1 MKKVFVFLL
10 AVVTIKISCS
20 QNVPGTIATKNIN
33 SVYLQNTGGENPNRR
48 ISVYLPPGYEQSKHR
63 YPVIYYLHGFLGT
76 DSITPN
82 MKNILDQAIV
92 KNKIRPYILVIADH
106 YTLFSGS
113 FYSNSALI
121 GNWSDFEAKE
131 LVAYMDKNFRTI
143 ANRNARGIGGHSMG
157 GYGALKIAMMYP
169 DVFNCVYAL
178 SPGLLAFVKE
188 FGPNSDSY
196 KQLAAVKNME
206 ELNKTYYPKV
216 IAACA
221 RAWSPN
227 PNKPPFYID
236 LPFNYI
242 GDSLVVDTVTY
253 EKWRNNMP
261 LYMVD
266 NYAGNL
272 KKLKAIKLD
281 WGRND
286 SPRFPVQ
293 CGMFS
298 QELENHGIE
307 HYAEE
312 YIGTHV
318 NKIWTIDGRVLNEML
333 PFFNDYLQFEE
344 HN

>member
-1 MKKVFVFLL
+1 MK
-10 AVVTIKISCS
+10 S
-20 QNVPGTIATKNIN
+20 
-33 SVYLQNTGGENPNRR
+33 
-48 ISVYLPPGYEQSKHR
+48 
-63 YPVIYYLHGFLGT
+63 
-76 DSITPN
+76 
-82 MKNILDQAIV
+82 ILDMAIA
-92 KNKIRPYILVIADH
+92 KNKIRPYILVVADNN
-106 YTLFSGS
+106 TLFSGS
-113 FYSNSALI
+113 FYSNSSLI
-121 GNWSDFEAKE
+121 GNWTNFEAKE
-131 LVAYMDKNFRTI
+131 LVTYMDKNFRTI
-143 ANRNARGIGGHSMG
+143 ANRDARGIGGHSMG
-157 GYGALKIAMMYP
+157 GYGALKIAMLYP
-169 DVFNCVYAL
+169 DVFSCVYAM

-196 KQLAAVKNME
+196 KQLAAIRSKE
-206 ELNKTYYPKV
+206 ELDKTYYPRV

-236 LPFNYI
+236 LPFNYV
-242 GDSLVVDTVTY
+242 GDSLVIDTAVY

-261 LYMVD
+261 VYMID
-266 NYAGNL
+266 KYAGNL

-286 SPRFPVQ
+286 ASRFAVQ

-318 NKIWTIDGRVLNEML
+318 NKIWTTDGRVLDEML
-333 PFFNDYLQFEE
+333 PFFNDYLQFDEK
-344 HN
+344 